1 MNFKL
6 YNSICRSTFVNLNHK
21 WKSIE
26 LLCVL
31 NKIGKLTTGE
41 ADECHTLFLVLQFV
55 LAASYTSE
63 HIATLALAVIL
74 IELKSKFIQNVYLLQ
89 MKFVWKC
96 INLRMLHLKSAKLM
110 CDRCN
115 LIYSNL
121 SNYSQIYTD
130 KFPCVVNAILV
141 KPHRKMYCLKG
152 ASEKSWKWCV
162 LTVIVFSSVNT
173 GAVLDLLPYFVVW
186 LIFCS
191 LIYILMSFRWER
203 CWFATFL
210 VPICRLSESF

>member
-1 MNFKL
+1 MEINRTL
-6 YNSICRSTFVNLNHK
+6 VC
-21 WKSIE
+21 
-26 LLCVL
+26 L

-41 ADECHTLFLVLQFV
+41 ADECHTLFLVLQFL
-55 LAASYTSE
+55 LAASNTSE

-141 KPHRKMYCLKG
+141 KPHRKNVLSERCQWEILKMMCFD
-152 ASEKSWKWCV
+152 SYRLFC
-162 LTVIVFSSVNT
+162 VNT
-173 GAVLDLLPYFVVW
+173 GAGLDLWPYFVVW